1 MALLDACSTGL
12 AERVRGGRH
21 VERFIG
27 TADIPNF
34 FRKPYGPGWAL
45 TGDAGYLKDPSTG
58 LGITDAFEQS
68 FMLAEALGAWFDGA
82 DWEQTMSGFQQ
93 KRDQM
98 MKPQYDLTLEFTRM
112 QDIGPAEQAMLRSVL
127 ISPVSTRMVAY
138 AMLAQLETL
147 SPSVYQRA
155 SYISRIFMPAPAAA
169 KA

>member
-1 MALLDACSTGL
+1 MLPEMKRRMQNANLEGKL
-12 AERVRGGRH
+12 
-21 VERFIG
+21 IG
-27 TADIPNF
+27 SKGIENY
-34 FRKPYGPGWAL
+34 FRKPFGPGWAL

-68 FMLAEALGAWFDGA
+68 FMLAESLGAWFDGA

-98 MKPQYDLTLEFTRM
+98 MKPQYDMTLEFTRM